1 MSTDTTTPPA
11 EGSTLASGAVRTV
24 PTAPDAEY
32 LDWLLHARTRP
43 EVRSALRRGDID
55 AAADRAYRYLARFW
69 AGRAWL
75 RTPILLPAAATAT
88 HIQSRHA
95 EGKTL
100 GEVAA
105 DLVRDK
111 VLSTNTVS
119 ARLLAVQRMDLP
131 VAHRHL
137 AGILHAAAANRL
149 GVDWMALYNLYRNWD
164 QPLLNA
170 RRRTRRTLLEQFH
183 TRVFS

>member
-1 MSTDTTTPPA
+1 MTS
-11 EGSTLASGAVRTV
+11 
-24 PTAPDAEY
+24 
-32 LDWLLHARTRP
+32 TRP
-43 EVRSALRRGDID
+43 QTGPTGTWPGSGP
-55 AAADRAYRYLARFW
+55 
-69 AGRAWL
+69 AGRGC
-75 RTPILLPAAATAT
+75 
-88 HIQSRHA
+88 HA